1 MAKVIKIS
9 MVTLQRAFIY
19 TDMAIEH
26 YFSRGDTFD
35 TYFLI
40 AVASLRLALKVCQL
54 PPLILPCLA

>member
-1 MAKVIKIS
+1 MAKAIKIS
-9 MVTLQRAFIY
+9 LVTLQRAFIY

-26 YFSRGDTFD
+26 YFSRPETFE